1 VAATTGAGAVR
12 FFHHDGGRNTVVTT
26 DAAGQVVGQFGY
38 FPFGTPAFATGGG
51 ATHFRFLG
59 NELDD
64 ETGLLY
70 CRSRYYS
77 PRLGRFVSPDLLIVL
92 NPEQALLTPIGLNP
106 YVYAADGPVRLLDE
120 TGAWWEWVVGG
131 LIIAALIVATVVV
144 GIATGGAGFAFG
156 ILLAASIGSAVGA
169 GVGTYA
175 AARAGGDLGAGFLF
189 GALIGGAA
197 GAGGYALGALATGAI
212 GGVWGSVLGGALEG
226 GIVGAGNGAI
236 VGWGGGA
243 GSASDILANMALG
256 FLLGAVLGGIAGYV
270 KFNIV
275 EIRASTVE
283 RFGQTSAPVYDPASG
298 QPILGPTGQP
308 ITQTVPMPGQAQG
321 FWQGVGQVA
330 GSVIEATARPAVY
343 AGLGSVVQAGVYYQ
357 WDDLRSWLVDTFG
370 GDDRQVDVPIY
381 SHDL

>member
-1 VAATTGAGAVR
+1 
-12 FFHHDGGRNTVVTT
+12 
-26 DAAGQVVGQFGY
+26 
-38 FPFGTPAFATGGG
+38 
-51 ATHFRFLG
+51 
-59 NELDD
+59 
-64 ETGLLY
+64 
-70 CRSRYYS
+70 
-77 PRLGRFVSPDLLIVL
+77 
-92 NPEQALLTPIGLNP
+92 
-106 YVYAADGPVRLLDE
+106 
-120 TGAWWEWVVGG
+120 
-131 LIIAALIVATVVV
+131 
-144 GIATGGAGFAFG
+144 
-156 ILLAASIGSAVGA
+156 
-169 GVGTYA
+169 VGTYA

-197 GAGGYALGALATGAI
+197 GAGGYALGALVTGAI

-256 FLLGAVLGGIAGYV
+256 FLLGAVLGGIAGYI

-275 EIRASTVE
+275 EIKADTVE
-283 RFGQTSAPVYDPASG
+283 RFGQTSAPIYDPATG

-321 FWQGVGQVA
+321 FWQSVGQVA

-343 AGLGSVVQAGVYYQ
+343 AGLGSIVQAAVYYQ

-370 GDDRQVDVPIY
+370 GDDRQVDVPVY